1 MVLIGETSGARAE
14 VTNVRLISD
23 NSSALGGS
31 FFIPNPANRDNPSFE
46 TGSNVFT
53 LTNNP
58 DNDQNDA
65 TTVAEEAYATSG
77 TLETLQDQILSIR
90 NARVESKKLFQSEV
104 INRTLGTEIVASRNI
119 GPADVSEEITGYY
132 DPLAQSFEV
141 KDATGVF
148 VTKCDVFFRTKDDGN
163 TPIRFQIRTMKD
175 GFPTAKYF
183 DLSEV
188 VLYPEDVLTS
198 TDGSIAT
205 TFEFAAPVYLEG
217 GNEYA
222 ICLISNSTK
231 YSVYISRVG
240 ENDILS
246 DTFISNQ
253 PTLGSLFKSQTAS
266 TWEASQWEDL
276 KFTMYRAEFVESG
289 SIDLYSPE
297 LTEGNN
303 QVATLMNNPLNVVS
317 NQIRVGL
324 GTTLADNRYKL
335 GNTFF
340 QAASDATGDL
350 VGVAASATGTLSI
363 TNPGIGYTPGD
374 GSFTFS
380 NVNLI
385 TVTGNG
391 SGATADVSIADG
403 VAVAATITGN
413 GGNGYEVGDVVSISN
428 IGEAS
433 IGRNARFTLTSIGHT
448 SQLLLDNVQGEFIT
462 GAAGTISFFDANGV
476 ARELNNGTFNGTA
489 FGGDV
494 TIPATGISTVTDGL
508 HIKVNHKNHGM
519 YFEDNFVRIS
529 DIQPDIKPVKLTAP
543 YDKSSTD
550 PIQLSDG
557 TIFSTFENVGIGTT
571 NTGLLLIGDEVI
583 EYTSTTSTSVGGN
596 ITRGI
601 NNTLIDTYPIDTPV
615 YKYELGGINLS
626 RINKTHDL
634 QDVTIDNAI
643 TLDSYHIKLDMSQ
656 KYGSI
661 GATNNADRS
670 TGQGLPKLFIG
681 GSKTTGGEKIKAT
694 QNIPFEMIKPSVHN
708 ISVEGTSITG
718 QIRTIT
724 SQSISGTEIPYINN
738 GFEDITLNANNY
750 LDSPR
755 AIYSKVNEDRKL
767 DFIEGNKS
775 LQMRL
780 FLNTTNTKLSPQI
793 ELQRCNIYTTSN
805 RVNNEIAD
813 FATDSRVN
821 TVTSDPTAC
830 QYISKEIIIENP
842 ATSLRVMLDAHVNS
856 TSDIRAFFAISGD
869 PGLEPIFT
877 PFPGHFNI
885 DSRGLIIDE
894 KDNDGRPNKLV
905 TKSNKDG
912 FGYTDCHFKEY
923 VFEIDRLPSFRTYR
937 IKIVMTSTSQVF
949 VPRMRDLRV
958 IALA

>member
-1 MVLIGETSGARAE
+1 M
-14 VTNVRLISD
+14 
-23 NSSALGGS
+23 
-31 FFIPNPANRDNPSFE
+31 
-46 TGSNVFT
+46 
-53 LTNNP
+53 
-58 DNDQNDA
+58 
-65 TTVAEEAYATSG
+65 
-77 TLETLQDQILSIR
+77 
-90 NARVESKKLFQSEV
+90 
-104 INRTLGTEIVASRNI
+104 
-119 GPADVSEEITGYY
+119 
-132 DPLAQSFEV
+132 
-141 KDATGVF
+141 
-148 VTKCDVFFRTKDDGN
+148 
-163 TPIRFQIRTMKD
+163 
-175 GFPTAKYF
+175 
-183 DLSEV
+183 
-188 VLYPEDVLTS
+188 
-198 TDGSIAT
+198 
-205 TFEFAAPVYLEG
+205 
-217 GNEYA
+217 
-222 ICLISNSTK
+222 
-231 YSVYISRVG
+231 
-240 ENDILS
+240 
-246 DTFISNQ
+246 
-253 PTLGSLFKSQTAS
+253 
-266 TWEASQWEDL
+266 
-276 KFTMYRAEFVESG
+276 
-289 SIDLYSPE
+289 
-297 LTEGNN
+297 
-303 QVATLMNNPLNVVS
+303 
-317 NQIRVGL
+317 
-324 GTTLADNRYKL
+324 
-335 GNTFF
+335 
-340 QAASDATGDL
+340 
-350 VGVAASATGTLSI
+350 
-363 TNPGIGYTPGD
+363 
-374 GSFTFS
+374 
-380 NVNLI
+380 
-385 TVTGNG
+385 
-391 SGATADVSIADG
+391 
-403 VAVAATITGN
+403 
-413 GGNGYEVGDVVSISN
+413 
-428 IGEAS
+428 
-433 IGRNARFTLTSIGHT
+433 
-448 SQLLLDNVQGEFIT
+448 
-462 GAAGTISFFDANGV
+462 
-476 ARELNNGTFNGTA
+476 
-489 FGGDV
+489 
-494 TIPATGISTVTDGL
+494 
-508 HIKVNHKNHGM
+508 
-519 YFEDNFVRIS
+519 
-529 DIQPDIKPVKLTAP
+529 
-543 YDKSSTD
+543 
-550 PIQLSDG
+550 
-557 TIFSTFENVGIGTT
+557 
-571 NTGLLLIGDEVI
+571 IGDEVI

-634 QDVTIDNAI
+634 QDVTIDNPI

-738 GFEDITLNANNY
+738 GFEDVTLNANNY

-805 RVNNEIAD
+805 RVNSEIAD